1 MMDLPGKQWLTKQTS
16 LNELRAECVDP
27 EIPLQAR
34 RVVLEIA
41 DALERQMLPGD
52 QLWKYSTP
60 TEQWKAACGQSGLA
74 IIREESVVAYR
85 EIAMN

>member
-1 MMDLPGKQWLTKQTS
+1 MDLPGKHWLTKQTS
-16 LNELRAECVDP
+16 LNELRAECLDP

-34 RVVLEIA
+34 RVVQEIA
-41 DALERQMLPGD
+41 DALERQVLPGD

-60 TEQWKAACGQSGLA
+60 TELWKAACGHSGLA

>member
-1 MMDLPGKQWLTKQTS
+1 MDLPRTHWLTKQTS
-16 LNELRAECVDP
+16 LNELRAECVEL
-27 EIPLQAR
+27 EIPLYAS

-41 DALERQMLPGD
+41 DTLETQMLPGD

-60 TEQWKAACGQSGLA
+60 SEQWKAACGHSGLA
-74 IIREESVVAYR
+74 IVREGLVVAFR

>member
-1 MMDLPGKQWLTKQTS
+1 MMDLPRKQWLTKQTS
-16 LNELRAECVDP
+16 LNELCAECVDR
-27 EIPLQAR
+27 EIPLQAS

-60 TEQWKAACGQSGLA
+60 TEQWKATCGHSGLA
-74 IIREESVVAYR
+74 ILREESVVAYR

>member
-1 MMDLPGKQWLTKQTS
+1 MIDLPRKHWLTKQTS
-16 LNELRAECVDP
+16 LTELRAECVDLELP
-27 EIPLQAR
+27 RQVS

-41 DALERQMLPGD
+41 HALERQMLPGD

-60 TEQWKAACGQSGLA
+60 LNQWKAACGHSGLA
-74 IIREESVVAYR
+74 IVREESVVAYR

>member
-1 MMDLPGKQWLTKQTS
+1 MNLPRQQWLTKQTS
-16 LNELRAECVDP
+16 VTELHAECIDL
-27 EIPLQAR
+27 EIPFQAS

-41 DALERQMLPGD
+41 DVLERQMLPGD

-60 TEQWKAACGQSGLA
+60 SEQWRAAYGHSGRA
-74 IIREESVVAYR
+74 IIRDGSVVAFR